1 MSYNKLT
8 FRIANLP
15 PECLLYSKQS
25 PSEYL
30 LYSKPSPRILYY
42 IVNITVGGNLLYSKH
57 PPIHSRSVSTVIVCA
72 ITIYIIMLYLA
83 LIMRKYVPGW
93 KTQCTTRSGV
103 HCFFHA
109 GHSFPW
115 SMLST
120 TLILLL
126 YWQFTI
132 FFGNW
137 YTISEY
143 IIFYYAKGF
152 KQPYL
157 YIK

>member
-1 MSYNKLT
+1 MWYNKLT

-42 IVNITVGGNLLYSKH
+42 IVNITVGENLLYSKH

-120 TLILLL
+120 TLIYYYTDSLLFSSVIDIL
-126 YWQFTI
+126 YQNI
-132 FFGNW
+132 LFFIMQRVLSNL
-137 YTISEY
+137 IS
-143 IIFYYAKGF
+143 I
-152 KQPYL
+152 
-157 YIK
+157 